1 MLAEYR
7 YAPNA
12 SSASARLAGPTT
24 PPPALA
30 TTNLA
35 KDNVT
40 LPFTLKTE
48 FELEAHGGKYY
59 LREPDS
65 DWKSNEL
72 LPCRQL

>member
-12 SSASARLAGPTT
+12 SSASARLGPTT
-24 PPPALA
+24 PPVALG

-48 FELEAHGGKYY
+48 VELEAHGGKYP
-59 LREPDS
+59 LRVEF
-65 DWKSNEL
+65 
-72 LPCRQL
+72 